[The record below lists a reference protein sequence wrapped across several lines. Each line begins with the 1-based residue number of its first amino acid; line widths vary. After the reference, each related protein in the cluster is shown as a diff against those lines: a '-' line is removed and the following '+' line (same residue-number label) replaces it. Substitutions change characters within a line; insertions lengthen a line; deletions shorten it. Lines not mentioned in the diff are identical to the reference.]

1 MPVHLDR
8 RSSSSTTAE
17 FTVTTRPPLTLG
29 LRVLLAAVTLG
40 RIIIA
45 ASAVLLLYAKW
56 DEAFPKSHQQLS
68 PSSSTT
74 SHHHDNVPPG
84 ASSPLLSPE
93 GFLELAVHLL
103 QLSLASPP
111 GRVFASLSAASPAY
125 LLVPLCLALL
135 HVSQLRIYR
144 SETLLVLR
152 GLGVQTI
159 SQGDGFIL
167 PTFGGP
173 KNRFIPTEKIR
184 DVVINEAP
192 LGFEVRFYL
201 VIIVEGEEELVVV
214 FPRLLPR
221 RPVVEAVWRGVRACL
236 HEPESVEHSK

>member
-29 LRVLLAAVTLG
+29 LRVLLAAVTVG
-40 RIIIA
+40 RVIIA

-56 DEAFPKSHQQLS
+56 DQAFPRSHQPPSL
-68 PSSSTT
+68 SSSR
-74 SHHHDNVPPG
+74 HDGDDRPE
-84 ASSPLLSPE
+84 SSPLLSPE
-93 GFLELAVHLL
+93 GLSELAVRLL
-103 QLSLASPP
+103 QLGLASPP

-125 LLVPLCLALL
+125 LLVPLCLVLL
-135 HVSQLRIYR
+135 HAAQLRIYR

-167 PTFGGP
+167 PTLGGP

-236 HEPESVEHSK
+236 HEPESAENSK

>member
-56 DEAFPKSHQQLS
+56 DETFPKSPQQ
-68 PSSSTT
+68 SSF
-74 SHHHDNVPPG
+74 HRQENDPLG
-84 ASSPLLSPE
+84 ASPLLSPE
-93 GFLELAVHLL
+93 GLVELAVHLL
-103 QLSLASPP
+103 RLSLASPP
-111 GRVFASLSAASPAY
+111 GRVFASLSTASPAY
-125 LLVPLCLALL
+125 VLVPLCLALL

-167 PTFGGP
+167 PTLGGP

-236 HEPESVEHSK
+236 HEPESVEQSK

>member
-1 MPVHLDR
+1 MPVHLDH

-40 RIIIA
+40 RIFIA

-56 DEAFPKSHQQLS
+56 DETFPKSHQQ
-68 PSSSTT
+68 SSS
-74 SHHHDNVPPG
+74 SSNHQQNNPP
-84 ASSPLLSPE
+84 AASPLLSPE
-93 GFLELAVHLL
+93 GLLDLAVHLL
-103 QLSLASPP
+103 HLSLTSPP
-111 GRVFASLSAASPAY
+111 GHVFASLSAASPAY
-125 LLVPLCLALL
+125 VLVPLCLALL

-167 PTFGGP
+167 PTLGGP

-236 HEPESVEHSK
+236 HEPESVENSK